1 MTIQV
6 AIDYSNY
13 YPYTFNEPIERSS
26 YMPHPAETYIVMVK
40 SKRISRIYE
49 QEISMSQ
56 QDQHPPWGK
65 KHKPQTPEE
74 IVAQLINKLQDFFS
88 DKKPSTPSGDNRE
101 TPPDPKSPFANAG
114 KLLVIILVGIILQ
127 GVYSSFFKI
136 APSEVGVI
144 LRLGEYSRT
153 TPSGLHFKIPY
164 VDKLFKV
171 DVENIRK
178 EEFGFRSRFPGQQAS
193 MDKRGFEME
202 SLMLTADKNVINVAW
217 IVQYRVADPYAFL
230 FKVADV
236 IQAIRDM
243 SESVTRRIVG
253 NMDFDYVLSNR
264 DLLAASVKTE
274 LQSQL
279 DGLFPKGMS
288 GVSIGTVQFQ
298 DINPP
303 DPVKPAFNEVNEADQ
318 DMKRLVN
325 EAEENYNRVIP
336 KASGDAKKIVEEA
349 YGYQAQRI
357 NNAQGETQRFLD
369 ILKEYKIARD
379 VTRKRIYLETMKEIL
394 PGVQS
399 VYVIDKTQQT
409 PLPLLN
415 ITSASSLLKTP
426 VAGSKSTDT
435 QKGN

>member
-1 MTIQV
+1 M
-6 AIDYSNY
+6 SN
-13 YPYTFNEPIERSS
+13 
-26 YMPHPAETYIVMVK
+26 
-40 SKRISRIYE
+40 
-49 QEISMSQ
+49 
-56 QDQHPPWGK
+56 QDQQPPWGK

-74 IVAQLINKLQDFFS
+74 VVAQLINKLQDFFS
-88 DKKPSTPSGDNRE
+88 DKKPPSPSGDDRE
-101 TPPDPKSPFANAG
+101 VAPPSSSPFANIS
-114 KLLVIILVGIILQ
+114 KILSIILIVIVLQ

-144 LRLGEYSRT
+144 LRLGQYSRT
-153 TPSGLHFKIPY
+153 TPPGLHFKIPY
-164 VDKLFKV
+164 VDHLFKV

-178 EEFGFRSRFPGQQAS
+178 EEFGFRSRGQQATFE
-193 MDKRGFEME
+193 KRGYDME

-217 IVQYRVADPYAFL
+217 IVQYKVADPYAFL

-236 IQAIRDM
+236 RQAIRDM

-264 DLLAASVKTE
+264 DLLAASVKVE

-303 DPVKPAFNEVNEADQ
+303 DQVKPAFNEVNEADQ

-336 KASGDAKKIVEEA
+336 KAAGDAKKIVEEA

-369 ILKEYKIARD
+369 ILKEYKAAPD
-379 VTRKRIYLETMKEIL
+379 VTRKRMYLETMKEIL

-399 VYVIDKTQQT
+399 VYVIDKNQQA

-415 ITSASSLLKTP
+415 LTSASGLHKAP
-426 VAGSKSTDT
+426 VLESK
-435 QKGN
+435 